1 MDTRVERIKFAI
13 SDLTKER
20 GVRATYV
27 ANKIGI
33 SNSYLTRLMNG
44 ERDMTDDLLDKLEE
58 FIVDYFTSDSMN
70 DIIRLIQRNR

>member
-33 SNSYLTRLMNG
+33 SNSYLTRLING